1 MELPGENLGFE
12 VPKTLLSYKMVVV
25 EKALTQLR
33 KALEEREKQKDL
45 EMLNQVIVRIQSLES
60 VKRELSI
67 GLGGRTIIH

>member
-1 MELPGENLGFE
+1 
-12 VPKTLLSYKMVVV
+12 MVVI

-33 KALEEREKQKDL
+33 KDLEESEKQKDI
-45 EMLNQVIVRIQSLES
+45 ESLNQVIVRIQSLES